1 MSRARGATSG
11 RSGSVGRSQET
22 GVDVEVVYRSFELDP
37 TVPTGGDSPLL
48 VDYLARKFGDRSR
61 VQAAHARLTDAGA
74 ELGIDFRWSGCAG
87 PTRST
92 PTGCSP
98 GRCTSTGPDK
108 QRAREAARCCTR
120 TSRTAP
126 TWPTT
131 PCWPSWPR
139 TSASTRRRPSAL
151 LASDDEA
158 DFVRAERE
166 EAYGNGINAVPTFIV
181 EGQWMLQGALD
192 TDKWVKALTH
202 IQAEL
207 AAQLIVGAA
216 LSRRPRRGR
225 VVPAARAIVV
235 AHLRDVDE
243 LLLPAATGDRRAPG
257 RVRRPGA

>member
-11 RSGSVGRSQET
+11 RSGSGGRCQET

-74 ELGIDFRWSGCAG
+74 ELGIDFRWCGMRRAN
-87 PTRST
+87 TFDAHRLLAWALHEH
-92 PTGCSP
+92 
-98 GRCTSTGPDK
+98 GPDK
-108 QRAREAARCCTR
+108 QRAVKKRLLHAYFTDGADVADHAVLAQLAADVGLDP
-120 TSRTAP
+120 A
-126 TWPTT
+126 
-131 PCWPSWPR
+131 
-139 TSASTRRRPSAL
+139 AASAL

-207 AAQLIVGAA
+207 AQ
-216 LSRRPRRGR
+216 
-225 VVPAARAIVV
+225 
-235 AHLRDVDE
+235 
-243 LLLPAATGDRRAPG
+243 T
-257 RVRRPGA
+257 